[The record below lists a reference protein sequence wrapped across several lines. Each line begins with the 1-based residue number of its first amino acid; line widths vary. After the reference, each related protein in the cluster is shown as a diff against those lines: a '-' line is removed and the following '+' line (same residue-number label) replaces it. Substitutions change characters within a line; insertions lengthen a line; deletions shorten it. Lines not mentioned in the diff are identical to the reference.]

1 MTMSKTLPLV
11 VCAVLSACGGKK
23 TESDPAKGSGTAV
36 GSATGSNAPSAGS
49 SAGSSAEPSG
59 SSAGSNTAPV
69 VDAAVAVDAAPAP
82 AAALP
87 LPAPDCAALLT
98 PKVLAKVKKPT
109 VTSIEGGCAIAQAGA
124 PLLTIDLRCAP
135 LGPDWWDRAGALVPP
150 MPGTGKN
157 ARDKRAFGFDNEG
170 IPCLSAAT
178 GQLPYE
184 KVQALHEPI
193 RAALKP
199 YIVATYGATPTP

>member
-1 MTMSKTLPLV
+1 MSKTLPLV

-36 GSATGSNAPSAGS
+36 GSATASNAPPSA
-49 SAGSSAEPSG
+49 G

-135 LGPDWWDRAGALVPP
+135 LGPDWWERAGALVPP
-150 MPGTGKN
+150 MPGTGKS

-170 IPCLSAAT
+170 IPCISAAT